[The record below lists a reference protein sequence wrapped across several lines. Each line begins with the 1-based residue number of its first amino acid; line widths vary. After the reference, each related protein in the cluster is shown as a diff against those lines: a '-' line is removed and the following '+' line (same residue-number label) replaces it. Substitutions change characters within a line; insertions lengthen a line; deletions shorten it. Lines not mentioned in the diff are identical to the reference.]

1 MLLKRVVHAI
11 IQISVIEKKTLPK
24 NKQTNKNS
32 QNTLVKTIQYN
43 IEARY
48 FCFLVFFFFLQYASK
63 KMNCAIVMVIFQ
75 EVVNEVDWTKTWA
88 MSSQNIFCYHIHQSI
103 NIHCNIYS
111 VYQIWHTFLA
121 SVTDLKKWCSLPSRN
136 TKLFLDNWDDGTDL
150 GMEIHQTNW
159 NR

>member
-48 FCFLVFFFFLQYASK
+48 FCFLVCFFFLQYASK
-63 KMNCAIVMVIFQ
+63 KD
-75 EVVNEVDWTKTWA
+75 EL
-88 MSSQNIFCYHIHQSI
+88 CYSYGDI
-103 NIHCNIYS
+103 
-111 VYQIWHTFLA
+111 
-121 SVTDLKKWCSLPSRN
+121 SRGG
-136 TKLFLDNWDDGTDL
+136 K
-150 GMEIHQTNW
+150 
-159 NR
+159 